1 MLDVKEAVQSAVTN
15 LKQLYDGQTFSDL
28 LLEEVERTEEDR
40 YWNITLGFSIPETGS
55 LTAMHGVFATL
66 SGKGLKR
73 VYKRFKI
80 DAENGSMKSMTIRQ
94 L

>member
-28 LLEEVERTEEDR
+28 LLEEVERTEDDR

-55 LTAMHGVFATL
+55 LTTMHGVLATL

-73 VYKRFKI
+73 VYKLFTI
-80 DAENGSMKSMTIRQ
+80 DADDGSMKSMKIRQ
-94 L
+94 V